1 MIDNITYEEME
12 NISKELSNN
21 IDIIRTIIKDDD
33 FKEINDFI
41 ATVDGY
47 AKYLNSTVKLY
58 QDADSAII
66 DLK

>member
-1 MIDNITYEEME
+1 MIDNIKYEEME

-21 IDIIRTIIKDDD
+21 IDIIRTIIKDDEFRD
-33 FKEINDFI
+33 INDFI

-47 AKYLNSTVKLY
+47 AKYLDTTVKLY
-58 QDADSAII
+58 KDADIALA

>member
-1 MIDNITYEEME
+1 MIDNIKYEEME

-21 IDIIRTIIKDDD
+21 IDIIRAIIKDDEFRD
-33 FKEINDFI
+33 INDFI

-47 AKYLNSTVKLY
+47 AKYLDTTVKLY
-58 QDADSAII
+58 KDADIALA

>member
-12 NISKELSNN
+12 NISRELSNN

>member
-47 AKYLNSTVKLY
+47 AKYLNTTVKLY
-58 QDADSAII
+58 QDADSALI